1 MKRFALSAITLA
13 LAALAAPAAADPTAP
28 EPRAGTGRYDAPVII
43 IYGRPDRPN
52 VVVEIK
58 TPTAAAE
65 AGAAHASLREALL
78 RMSEPAT
85 LRAR

>member
-1 MKRFALSAITLA
+1 MKRLMLSAITLA
-13 LAALAAPAAADPTAP
+13 LAARAAPAAADPTAP
-28 EPRAGTGRYDAPVII
+28 EPRAGTGHYDAPPIV
-43 IYGRPDRPN
+43 IYGRPDRPH

-65 AGAAHASLREALL
+65 ARAAHASLHEALL
-78 RMSEPAT
+78 RMSEPAA